1 MLLGFLRMNPQK
13 KIEDQ
18 ESAGEGK
25 NLMTQSREAE
35 IIKILGREKN
45 SNLARCFK
53 GPYHQMFFFLVS
65 LILVEN

>member
-1 MLLGFLRMNPQK
+1 MLLGFLRMNHQK

-35 IIKILGREKN
+35 IIKILGRKKN
-45 SNLARCFK
+45 LFMK
-53 GPYHQMFFFLVS
+53 YVFD
-65 LILVEN
+65 